1 MNKYFTQISNPL
13 ISGFFLHLLRNI
25 ISVIYN
31 MLGKNDIIEFFED
44 DGLLARYYPGYE
56 FRKSQLDMALA
67 VFENLQ
73 NKKHI
78 FIEAP
83 TGIGKSFAYLVPAIY
98 YAKESGKKA
107 LISTHTINLQEQ
119 LIHKDIPVLK
129 EILPVEFKPA
139 LLKGKNNYLCPN
151 RLSIALKKSN
161 SLFESEEKK
170 ILEKIYMW
178 ASETQDGTISDLDF
192 KIDHNVWSYVCA
204 EHGIC
209 TSKTCGP
216 VETTKCFFQKAKHK
230 IAGADVI
237 VMNHHLFFTLFHLNM
252 REDSEGYLFHND
264 FVIFDEGHTLEAVAS
279 EHISPSISREAIKY
293 QLNRLYNPRSKR
305 GFLSTYPL
313 LLNIIPDIDEMHYNV
328 NLFFKEIRDILFT
341 GYNSEKTAVRVF
353 EKNIVK
359 NYLKDGFKKLTT
371 HLKELIRFSK
381 SSLEE
386 NQLNDFIMRFAEFGI
401 VIDEF
406 LELKNIEN
414 DYVYWVELY
423 SRKPNSNVSL
433 CCSPVDISD
442 FFRRYLFKKNNSCL
456 LTSAT
461 LSISKSFDY
470 FKNRLGGETANEL
483 KLPTQFD
490 FENQVKIYI
499 PKNIPPPQSD
509 NSRNYIEN
517 LRDWIYYFI
526 NKTGGKAL
534 VLFTN
539 SYLLRTVKEEI
550 NLLNRNN
557 ELEILIQ
564 EPGISR
570 KNLLEKF
577 KSEINSVLF
586 GLDSFWHGIDVPGES
601 LSNLIITRLPFQV
614 PDHPLIQ
621 AKLEYIE
628 RNGGNSFMEFSL
640 PEAVFKFRQGIG
652 RLIRSKNDT
661 GIIVILDSRIIG
673 KSYGRHFINSI
684 DKCPVI
690 LIDENNMEIPIS

>member
-1 MNKYFTQISNPL
+1 MPATNN
-13 ISGFFLHLLRNI
+13 
-25 ISVIYN
+25 
-31 MLGKNDIIEFFED
+31 IIEFFEE

-56 FRKSQLDMALA
+56 FRKSQLDMALT
-67 VFENLQ
+67 VFDNLQ
-73 NKKHI
+73 NKTHF

-98 YAKESGKKA
+98 YAKEAGKKA

-129 EILPVEFKPA
+129 EILPVDFKPA
-139 LLKGKNNYLCPN
+139 LLKGKTNYLCPN
-151 RLSIALKKSN
+151 RLAIALQKSN
-161 SLFESEEKK
+161 SLFESEERK
-170 ILEKIYMW
+170 ILEKIYNW
-178 ASETQDGTISDLDF
+178 ASETKDGTISDLDF

-216 VETTKCFFQKAKHK
+216 VESTRCFFQKAKHK
-230 IAGADVI
+230 IAEADVI
-237 VMNHHLFFTLFHLNM
+237 VLNHHLFFTLFHLSMN
-252 REDSEGYLFHND
+252 EDSEGYLFHND

-279 EHISPSISREAIKY
+279 EHISPSVSREAIKY
-293 QLNRLYNPRSKR
+293 QLNRLYNPKTKK
-305 GFLSTYPL
+305 GFLSTYPF
-313 LLNIIPDIDEMHYNV
+313 LLNIIPDIVELNYNINV
-328 NLFFKEIRDILFT
+328 FFKEIRDILFSD
-341 GYNSEKTAVRVF
+341 YNAEKTAVRVF
-353 EKNIVK
+353 EKDIVK
-359 NYLKDGFKKLTT
+359 NYLKEEFRKLIA

-381 SSLEE
+381 SSIEE
-386 NQLNDFIMRFAEFGI
+386 NQLNDFIMRFAEFDLI
-401 VIDEF
+401 VDDF
-406 LELKNIEN
+406 LGLKNIGN

-423 SRKPNSNVSL
+423 SKKPGSNVSL

-442 FFRRYLFKKNNSCL
+442 FFRRYLFKDNNSCV

-461 LSISKSFDY
+461 LSINRSFNY
-470 FKNRLGGETANEL
+470 FKDRLGGEKANEL

-499 PKNIPPPQSD
+499 PKYIPPPQSE
-509 NSRNYIEN
+509 NSREYIEN
-517 LRDWIYYFI
+517 LKDWIYYFI
-526 NKTGGKAL
+526 KKSGGKAL

-539 SYLLRTVKEEI
+539 AYLLRTIKGEI
-550 NLLNRNN
+550 DILNEDN
-557 ELEILIQ
+557 EFEILIQ
-564 EPGISR
+564 ETGISR

-577 KSEINSVLF
+577 KSDINSVLF

-628 RNGGNSFMEFSL
+628 KRGGNSFMEFSL

-652 RLIRSKNDT
+652 RLIRNKNDT
-661 GIIVILDSRIIG
+661 GIIVILDSRIIN
-673 KSYGRHFINSI
+673 KSYGKHFINSI
-684 DKCPVI
+684 DRCPVI
-690 LIDENNMEIPIS
+690 LIDKDYTEIQIF

>member
-1 MNKYFTQISNPL
+1 
-13 ISGFFLHLLRNI
+13 
-25 ISVIYN
+25 

-44 DGLLARYYPGYE
+44 NGLLARYYPGYE

-67 VFENLQ
+67 VFENLRD
-73 NKKHI
+73 KTHI

-98 YAKESGKKA
+98 YAKETGKKA

-129 EILPVEFKPA
+129 EILPVDFKSA

-151 RLSIALKKSN
+151 RLAIALQKSN
-161 SLFESEEKK
+161 SLFETEERKT
-170 ILEKIYMW
+170 LEKIYKW
-178 ASETQDGTISDLDF
+178 ASETSDGTISDLDF

-216 VETTKCFFQKAKHK
+216 VESTKCFFQKAKHL
-230 IAGADVI
+230 ISEADV
-237 VMNHHLFFTLFHLNM
+237 VVLNHHLFFTLFHLSM
-252 REDSEGYLFHND
+252 SEDSEGYLFHND
-264 FVIFDEGHTLEAVAS
+264 FVIFDEAHTLESVAS
-279 EHISPSISREAIKY
+279 EHISPSVSREAIKY
-293 QLNRLYNPRSKR
+293 QLNRLYNPKSKK

-313 LLNIIPDIDEMHYNV
+313 LLNIIPDIVELNYNV
-328 NLFFKEIRDILFT
+328 NEFFRNIRDTLFSD
-341 GYNSEKTAVRVF
+341 YNSEKIAVRVF
-353 EKNIVK
+353 EKQIV
-359 NYLKDGFKKLTT
+359 NNTLKDGFLKLNN
-371 HLKELIRFSK
+371 HLKELIRYSK
-381 SSLEE
+381 SNLEE
-386 NQLNDFIMRFAEFGI
+386 NQLNDFIMRFAEFDLI
-401 VIDEF
+401 IEDF
-406 LELKNIEN
+406 LDLKNIEN
-414 DYVYWVELY
+414 DFVYWVELY
-423 SRKPNSNVSL
+423 SKKPGANVSL

-442 FFRRYLFKKNNSCL
+442 FFRRYIFRENNSCI

-461 LSISKSFDY
+461 LSINRNFDY
-470 FKNRLGGETANEL
+470 FKNRLGGESANEL

-499 PKNIPPPQSD
+499 PKNVPPPQSE
-509 NSRNYIEN
+509 NSREYIEN

-526 NKTGGKAL
+526 KKTGGKAL

-539 SYLLRTVKEEI
+539 AYLLRTIKDEI
-550 NLLNRNN
+550 DFLNDNN
-557 ELEILIQ
+557 EFVLLVQ
-564 EPGISR
+564 EPGVSR
-570 KNLLEKF
+570 KNLLDKF
-577 KSEINSVLF
+577 KSDINSVLF

-628 RNGGNSFMEFSL
+628 RHGGNSFMQFSL
-640 PEAVFKFRQGIG
+640 PEAVFKFRQGVG
-652 RLIRSKNDT
+652 RLIRNKSDT
-661 GIIVILDSRIIG
+661 GIVTILDSRIVK
-673 KSYGRHFINSI
+673 KSYGKHFINSL

-690 LIDENNMEIPIS
+690 LIDEDYTEIRIF